1 MGKLERL
8 RGDTHTGCKKHQKSR
23 WNYLQE
29 IFDSAFLK
37 SRALWLPQV
46 RRRHPD
52 MWEVVVAAAQSE
64 ALQWAVVIAA
74 VLAFAVRIY
83 MTSGDPLMSDLYSH
97 ELDS

>member
-1 MGKLERL
+1 
-8 RGDTHTGCKKHQKSR
+8 
-23 WNYLQE
+23 
-29 IFDSAFLK
+29 
-37 SRALWLPQV
+37 
-46 RRRHPD
+46 